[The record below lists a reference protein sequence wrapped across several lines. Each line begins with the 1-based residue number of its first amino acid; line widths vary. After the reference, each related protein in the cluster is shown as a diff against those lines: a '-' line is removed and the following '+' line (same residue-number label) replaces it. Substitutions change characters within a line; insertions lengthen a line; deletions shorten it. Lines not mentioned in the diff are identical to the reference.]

1 MGFSLLLATSGPK
14 MASSVFIQQ
23 RSADSM
29 CGNYDTTNRPWYVAA
44 TSGPKD
50 IILMLDFSGGMNQ
63 RGRIDLMRE
72 AADRVLD
79 TLLVADHMRG
89 VTFKDEAQMLHDI
102 MVQATVENI
111 QTLKSLIKS
120 IEPDSGTNFLAA
132 FNLAFEL
139 LESSMLLF
147 I

>member
-1 MGFSLLLATSGPK
+1 
-14 MASSVFIQQ
+14 
-23 RSADSM
+23 
-29 CGNYDTTNRPWYVAA
+29 
-44 TSGPKD
+44 
-50 IILMLDFSGGMNQ
+50 
-63 RGRIDLMRE
+63 MRE

-102 MVQATVENI
+102 MVQETVENI